1 MKLNFVKDTVSSGI
15 LLSVLLISTSTV
27 LLLGFE
33 TFWTDFLRYTS
44 FLNTNS
50 RIPLIVLALNVIVFR
65 FLIIKWKMMETAKG
79 VLLVVFLATLL
90 YMTNQKYLFF
100 EF

>member
-1 MKLNFVKDTVSSGI
+1 MKLDFVKDTVGNGI
-15 LLSVLLISTSTV
+15 LFSILLITTSTL

-33 TFWTDFLRYTS
+33 TFWTDFLGYTS

-65 FLIIKWKMMETAKG
+65 FLIVKWKMMETAKG
-79 VLLVVFLATLL
+79 VLLVVFLSTLL

>member
-15 LLSVLLISTSTV
+15 FLSVLLISTSTL

-33 TFWTDFLRYTS
+33 NFWTGFLGYTS
-44 FLNTNS
+44 FLNVNA
-50 RIPLIVLALNVIVFR
+50 RIPLMVLALNVIVFR
-65 FLIIKWKMMETAKG
+65 FLIVKWKMMGTAKG
-79 VLLVVFLATLL
+79 VLLVVFLAVLV

-100 EF
+100 